1 MMTIVI
7 WMIMVIHRVV
17 VAIMRWRLMI
27 ITLSM
32 IPTRRNKLISTSSEL
47 TNYQKLKLTDFNGLK
62 KYLCCFMLGGTI
74 VRLQE
79 NYWEMAYLS
88 FTYGEE
94 KKVYQNKRW
103 KFNVGQRRKML
114 TFPFFFDLSD
124 SLINVSSLC
133 SVNLL
138 KCLWILLFVVSY

>member
-1 MMTIVI
+1 MDSNNTF
-7 WMIMVIHRVV
+7 
-17 VAIMRWRLMI
+17 VASCLAEQSCVYKRI
-27 ITLSM
+27 IDIL
-32 IPTRRNKLISTSSEL
+32 
-47 TNYQKLKLTDFNGLK
+47 
-62 KYLCCFMLGGTI
+62 
-74 VRLQE
+74 
-79 NYWEMAYLS
+79 

-138 KCLWILLFVVSY
+138 KCL